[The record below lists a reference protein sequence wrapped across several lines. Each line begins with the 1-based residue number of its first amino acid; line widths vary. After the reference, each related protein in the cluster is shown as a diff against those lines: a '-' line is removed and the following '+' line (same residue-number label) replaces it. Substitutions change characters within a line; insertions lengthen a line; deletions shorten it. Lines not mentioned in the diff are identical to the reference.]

1 MLERNM
7 AGLCVYC
14 GADLKTSRALK
25 VHQLRSR
32 LCPGPLGDPVGAQ
45 DPLPVQDA
53 APLIP
58 DAASLFPDAASL
70 FPSVVAP
77 LSDDPNDAGEFFP
90 SLDRTGPDV
99 GVGRK
104 RNAASRSSSDSE
116 VHGDTKFESAW
127 ELFLAFSWCN
137 NGQGLCK
144 RDFHAIFSVFAD
156 YRYTHQELLAFES
169 AAAFEEWGHA
179 RLAADDP
186 GWRDTVVG
194 HPKCPDLPF
203 RTCDTEKVKVTRFW
217 YASVLTLT
225 IIT

>member
-1 MLERNM
+1 M

-32 LCPGPLGDPVGAQ
+32 LCPGPLGGA
-45 DPLPVQDA
+45 PLPVQDA

-58 DAASLFPDAASL
+58 DVATLFPDAASL
-70 FPSVVAP
+70 FPDVVAP
-77 LSDDPNDAGEFFP
+77 LSDEPSDAGEFFP
-90 SLDRTGPDV
+90 FIERTGPDV

-116 VHGDTKFESAW
+116 VQQETKFESAW

-156 YRYTHQELLAFES
+156 YRYTH
-169 AAAFEEWGHA
+169 
-179 RLAADDP
+179 
-186 GWRDTVVG
+186 
-194 HPKCPDLPF
+194 
-203 RTCDTEKVKVTRFW
+203 
-217 YASVLTLT
+217 
-225 IIT
+225 